1 MHRGNDNIG
10 CVEIELFPIN
20 KPLDISCFRLN
31 QEIELSFFAL
41 ISPLKLTCFKIC
53 SINKEGQFWMWDAGE
68 ILLWDN
74 NIEIE
79 L

>member
-1 MHRGNDNIG
+1 MDKENNNIG
-10 CVEIELFPIN
+10 CLEIELFSITR
-20 KPLDISCFRLN
+20 PLDISCFSITH
-31 QEIELSFFAL
+31 EAELSVFAL
-41 ISPLKLTCFKIC
+41 NEPLKFSCFTIC